1 MLENGEYEIDVS
13 LAGGSGR
20 ASVTSP
26 AKLFVSDGKMQ
37 AQIEWSSSNYDYME
51 VGGVDY
57 YPINTDGNST
67 FVIDVSSLDTD
78 IPVKAETLAMSTPH
92 MIEYTLNFD
101 SQSVRSTSGN
111 GVVFVC
117 SGCVLAAAV
126 VFAVFMFKRKR
137 ALRKSNDEVL

>member
-101 SQSVRSTSGN
+101 SQSVRSTTGN

-117 SGCVLAAAV
+117 
-126 VFAVFMFKRKR
+126 
-137 ALRKSNDEVL
+137 